1 MSYDL
6 AVVPRWI
13 QASDNKLRDNLVSF
27 FLGLSGLIL
36 LAQVSIPLPWTPVP
50 ITGQTFGVYYLA
62 LIWGRKRALA
72 VFLTYLLMGGLGFPV
87 FASGSSGLIFG
98 PTLGYL
104 AGMAIA
110 TFWLGS
116 LADWG
121 WTTTWFKTYLA
132 CLSSSLII
140 FSFGIFGLSFFIPV
154 ENLLTA
160 GVLPF
165 LPGDLLKTLLATSL
179 AIKTASA
186 FNR

>member
-6 AVVPRWI
+6 ALVPRWI
-13 QASDNKLRDNLVSF
+13 QKSESKFRDNIASF
-27 FLGLSGLIL
+27 LLGLCGLVL

-62 LIWGRKRALA
+62 LVWGRKRALA
-72 VFLTYLLMGGLGFPV
+72 VFLTYLILGGFGLPV
-87 FASGSSGLIFG
+87 FASGSSGLVFG

-104 AGMAIA
+104 AGMAAA

-121 WTTTWFKTYLA
+121 WTSTWFKTYLA
-132 CLSSSLII
+132 CFSSSLII
-140 FSFGIFGLSFFIPV
+140 FAFGIFGLSFFIPA

-165 LPGDLLKTLLATSL
+165 LPGDLLKTILATTL
-179 AIKTASA
+179 AMKTSNA
-186 FNR
+186 FKN